1 MKAILLGLMLA
12 WSSAAQ
18 EQAKIFELK
27 YGDVHRIG
35 EMIRIFPNGG
45 LLWDESMRTISVK
58 GTAEQLKVIEEAI
71 QRFDVPSAT
80 QNLEFTI
87 YLVIASPDPGK
98 GGGMPPALDS
108 VVKQMSETFSF
119 KSFRMGETFLIRSR
133 DGKTAEASS
142 IGPFTADGH
151 NTIFYQCKFNS
162 ARLIP
167 DEKGKKFRID
177 GLRIGMKMPY
187 KTSGGPDPKYQYADI
202 GFNTDIDVREGQKAV
217 VGKANVIGGETMF
230 AVLVPRVVD

>member
-1 MKAILLGLMLA
+1 MKIILLGLMLA
-12 WSSAAQ
+12 WSAAAQ

-27 YGDVHRIG
+27 YGDVQRIG
-35 EMIRIFPNGG
+35 EMIRIFPNAG
-45 LLWDESMRTISVK
+45 LLWNESMRTISVK

-80 QNLEFTI
+80 QNLEFTV
-87 YLVIASPDPGK
+87 YLVIASTDPAK
-98 GGGMPPALDS
+98 GGGMPAALDS

-133 DGKTAEASS
+133 DGKAAEASS
-142 IGPFTADGH
+142 IGPHAGDGQ
-151 NTIFYQCKFNS
+151 NTIFYQCRYAS
-162 ARLIP
+162 ARLMQ
-167 DEKGKKFRID
+167 DEKGKKFRLD
-177 GLRIGMKMPY
+177 GLRIGMRMPY
-187 KTSGGPDPKYQYADI
+187 KMSGGSDPKYQYADI

-230 AVLVPRVVD
+230 AVLVPRIVD

>member
-12 WSSAAQ
+12 WSAAAQ

-35 EMIRIFPNGG
+35 EMIRIFPNAG

-71 QRFDVPSAT
+71 RRFDIPSAT

-87 YLVIASPDPGK
+87 YLVIASPDAGK
-98 GGGMPPALDS
+98 GGEMPKALEA

-133 DGKTAEASS
+133 DGKAAEVSS
-142 IGPFTADGH
+142 IGPFTGEGQ
-151 NTIFYQCKFNS
+151 NSIYQCKFNS
-162 ARLIP
+162 ARLTR
-167 DEKGKKFRID
+167 DEKGNKFRID
-177 GLRIGMKMPY
+177 ALRVGMRMPY
-187 KTSGGPDPKYQYADI
+187 KTAGGADAKYQYADI

-217 VGKANVIGGETMF
+217 VGKAKVIGGETMF
-230 AVLVPRVVD
+230 AVLVPRIVD

>member
-1 MKAILLGLMLA
+1 MKAILLGLALA
-12 WSSAAQ
+12 WSAVA
-18 EQAKIFELK
+18 EDQAKIFELK
-27 YGDVHRIG
+27 YGDVRRIG
-35 EMIRIFPNGG
+35 ETIRIFPNSG

-98 GGGMPPALDS
+98 GGGMPQALDS

-133 DGKTAEASS
+133 DGRMAEASS
-142 IGPFTADGH
+142 IGPYTGDGQ
-151 NTIFYQCKFNS
+151 NTIYQCKFNS

-187 KTSGGPDPKYQYADI
+187 KTSGGADPKYQYADI

-230 AVLVPRVVD
+230 AVLVPRIVD